1 MPVRTRLDP
10 SQGLVEA
17 FGALI
22 RTLRDAKGWSLARLY
37 KESKISIA
45 ALSSYERGKK
55 VPSKEFVEVLD
66 RVLGAD
72 GALID
77 ARDRLEES
85 PEAQW
90 VSKYFNHETQAVRL
104 RHLTDFVPALLQT
117 DGYLTALLESGMS
130 TYGGC
135 LEEKVRYRRKRK
147 ELLER
152 PKPPQFSTVIKE
164 PALHWEIATPHV
176 MREQLL
182 YLLDAA
188 DRPHVD
194 IRVMPYGTHWRHG
207 SAMSLG
213 HLTIWT
219 YREGRS
225 VAYRPSPTRGLYI
238 TQPGEVAAYT
248 AMYDHLQADALS
260 QDASKV
266 LIRKVVEEKYPCA
279 PHAPICP

>member
-10 SQGLVEA
+10 SQGLVER
-17 FGALI
+17 FGASI
-22 RTLRDAKGWSLARLY
+22 RALRDAKGWSLAQLSE
-37 KESKISIA
+37 ESKISIA
-45 ALSSYERGKK
+45 ALSSYERGQK
-55 VPSKEFVEVLD
+55 VPWVRFVEVLD

-72 GALID
+72 GALVV

-85 PEAQW
+85 PEAKW
-90 VSKYFNHETQAVRL
+90 VTRYFNHETRAVHL
-104 RHLTDFVPALLQT
+104 RHLTDFIPALLQT
-117 DGYLTALLESGMS
+117 DAYLTALLGSGMS

-152 PKPPQFSTVIKE
+152 PDPPLFSTVIKE
-164 PALHWEIATPHV
+164 PALHWEIADTRV

-194 IRVMPYGTHWRHG
+194 IRVMPYGNHWRHG

-225 VAYRPSPTRGLYI
+225 MAYRPSPTRGLYI
-238 TQPGEVAAYT
+238 TQPDEVAAYT

-260 QDASKV
+260 QDASKM